1 MHILDVII
9 LGLVEG
15 LTEFLPISSTG
26 HLILVER
33 WLGVD
38 SSSGFWATFRY
49 FIQIGAILAV
59 VVYFARPILRQ
70 ICTVPRGDFKDH
82 LLFKLVIGV
91 LPAVVFGLWLDKVA
105 EKYLEWSLPVAA
117 ALIVGAG
124 LMIWIERRFRRETG
138 PTIEQVTWKQS
149 LLIGLAQCVAII
161 PGTSR
166 AMATIMGGLMVGLPA
181 ATAAEFS
188 FYLAIPTLC
197 GAGLLRLVKH
207 RHEIFAGDA
216 VLLIVGFA
224 VAFVVALITVAGF
237 MRYIQTRKL
246 KPFAYYRV
254 VLGLIV
260 LWFWWNPA

>member
-1 MHILDVII
+1 MTDSIW
-9 LGLVEG
+9 
-15 LTEFLPISSTG
+15 T
-26 HLILVER
+26 LI
-33 WLGVD
+33 
-38 SSSGFWATFRY
+38 
-49 FIQIGAILAV
+49 
-59 VVYFARPILRQ
+59 
-70 ICTVPRGDFKDH
+70 
-82 LLFKLVIGV
+82 IGV
-91 LPAVVFGLWLDKVA
+91 GLL
-105 EKYLEWSLPVAA
+105 A
-117 ALIVGAG
+117 ALLALTTG
-124 LMIWIERRFRRETG
+124 MIWIERRFRRETG